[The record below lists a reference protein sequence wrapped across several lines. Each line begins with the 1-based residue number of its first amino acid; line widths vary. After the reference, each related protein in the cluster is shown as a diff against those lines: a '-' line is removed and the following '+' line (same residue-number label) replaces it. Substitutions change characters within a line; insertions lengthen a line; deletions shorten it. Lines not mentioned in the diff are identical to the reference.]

1 VWERSRLERLFGMQY
16 TIELYTPLPR
26 RVYGYYVCPF
36 LLGETLVARCDLKAD
51 RQRAVLRVQGAF
63 LEAGQDARRVTPELA
78 DELRDMQAW
87 LGLHRIEVA
96 ERGDL
101 AAPLLQSVGRDAAGE
116 A

>member
-1 VWERSRLERLFGMQY
+1 
-16 TIELYTPLPR
+16 
-26 RVYGYYVCPF
+26 
-36 LLGETLVARCDLKAD
+36 
-51 RQRAVLRVQGAF
+51 
-63 LEAGQDARRVTPELA
+63 VTPELA

>member
-1 VWERSRLERLFGMQY
+1 MATTSAHSCWARRSSRAA
-16 TIELYTPLPR
+16 TS
-26 RVYGYYVCPF
+26 
-36 LLGETLVARCDLKAD
+36 D
-51 RQRAVLRVQGAF
+51 RKRAVLRVQGAF